1 MWRVQPVSRD
11 AGPQRLIDAIDAGL
25 LARPRGNETF
35 QASRKVMAALNR
47 RSGQPAAVA
56 PQRLAVC
63 SELTT
68 ALAEAA
74 MAAPPMP
81 EIALAFAAI
90 EPQLAWW
97 RRDTAD
103 PADSRFYNGHANA
116 SIVGPSGSLEER
128 DDVWLGVSLMAPRVL
143 YPVHDHPPEEVYLA
157 LTSGHWWNAGMDWSE
172 PGPGGT
178 IYNPPG
184 IAHAMR
190 SGAKPLLALW
200 LTPTE

>member
-1 MWRVQPVSRD
+1 MWREQPVTRD
-11 AGPQRLIDAIDAGL
+11 AGLQRLIDAIDQCL
-25 LARPRGNETF
+25 LIRPRSNETF

-47 RSGQPAAVA
+47 RVGQPTAVA
-56 PQRLAVC
+56 PQRLDVC
-63 SELTT
+63 SEVDT

-74 MAAPPMP
+74 VNATAIANVAA
-81 EIALAFAAI
+81 AFAAI
-90 EPQLAWW
+90 EPQLSWS

-103 PADSRFYNGHANA
+103 PSDARFYNGHANA
-116 SIVGPSGSLEER
+116 SLIGRRNSLEER

-143 YPVHDHPPEEVYLA
+143 YPTHDHPPEEVYLA
-157 LTSGHWWNAGMDWSE
+157 LTSGHWWNAAMDWSE

-200 LTPTE
+200 LLPLT

>member
-1 MWRVQPVSRD
+1 MWRVRPVSRD
-11 AGPQRLIDAIDAGL
+11 AGLQRLIDAIDASL
-25 LARPRGNETF
+25 LIRPRGNETF
-35 QASRKVMAALNR
+35 QASRKVLVALNR
-47 RSGQPAAVA
+47 RVGQPAAIA

-63 SELTT
+63 SELVPV
-68 ALAEAA
+68 LVEAA
-74 MAAPPMP
+74 ATSPAVAAV
-81 EIALAFAAI
+81 AAAFAAI
-90 EPQLAWW
+90 EPQLAWS
-97 RRDTAD
+97 RRAM
-103 PADSRFYNGHANA
+103 ADSSDARFYNGHANA
-116 SIVGPSGSLEER
+116 SIIGRSDSLELR

-157 LTSGHWWNAGMDWSE
+157 LTGGHWWNAAMDWSE

-200 LTPTE
+200 LLPLE